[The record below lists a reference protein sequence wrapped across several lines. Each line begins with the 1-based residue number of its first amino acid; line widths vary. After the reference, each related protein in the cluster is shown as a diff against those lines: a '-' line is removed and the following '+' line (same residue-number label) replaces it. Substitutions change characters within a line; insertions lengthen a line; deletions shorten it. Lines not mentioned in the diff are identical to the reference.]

1 MVIVSVVVV
10 SVVGAAVVL
19 IAGLVESLVAVA
31 AGLVVIVSVVVVSVV
46 GSGSC
51 LNSRAGRVIG
61 GSGSRVGGD
70 SVSGGSV
77 GGGEQQLS

>member
-10 SVVGAAVVL
+10 SVVG
-19 IAGLVESLVAVA
+19 S
-31 AGLVVIVSVVVVSVV
+31 S
-46 GSGSC
+46 SC

-70 SVSGGSV
+70 SVSGGHV
-77 GGGEQQLS
+77 GGVCGL